1 MAKEISTSTI
11 DESSMEKPIQYC
23 ALIEAMT
30 LNPKMI
36 NGTTGMLFLN
46 MSNPFFMLRNGFI
59 FYALNYPNTIV
70 SVAIRKFNDNPEE
83 PMPKVLPYQL
93 ITQLPARI
101 SKISKTNSLAKQLE
115 VMGEYR
121 VLGKVISTLSDVSTH
136 ENRKKTIDKIY
147 GKLSS
152 ESSSIV
158 QADSADIFITVLFS
172 SKFGG
177 FFDVIGRALLSRFL
191 PELGSKT
198 NWVYNSLKEVLQDKC
213 YFNVKIVQQVYAS
226 PIF

>member
-11 DESSMEKPIQYC
+11 DETTMEKPIQYC
-23 ALIEAMT
+23 ALVEAMT

-46 MSNPFFMLRNGFI
+46 MHNPFFILRNGFI
-59 FYALNYPNTIV
+59 FYALNHPNTII
-70 SVAIRKFNDNPEE
+70 SVAVRKFNDDSELISG
-83 PMPKVLPYQL
+83 VLPYQL

-101 SKISKTNSLAKQLE
+101 SKISKTNFLAKQLE
-115 VMGEYR
+115 AMGDYK
-121 VLGKVISTLSDVSTH
+121 VLGKTVFTLSKVSTH
-136 ENRKKTIDKIY
+136 ENRKKIIDKIY

-152 ESSSIV
+152 ESNSVV
-158 QADSADIFITVLFS
+158 QADSADVFITVLFS

-198 NWVYNSLKEVLQDKC
+198 NWVYNSLKEVLQNQC
-213 YFNVKIVQQVYAS
+213 YFNVKIIQQVYAS